1 MSRVKEMKI
10 KKTLIWED
18 ETKIAKIK
26 SDFSLDQFII
36 EEVEKDKVDE
46 YYENLK
52 NNLTKKYNFD
62 NLEIGES
69 RAIDIEYCEDT
80 AILTSEIV
88 WTNIDEILT
97 KTEDEITEIIKTY
110 VDFLWLD
117 DRTINILSD
126 IEIIVK

>member
-10 KKTLIWED
+10 KKTLVWED

-46 YYENLK
+46 YYKNLK

-69 RAIDIEYCEDT
+69 RAIDIEYCKDT

-97 KTEDEITEIIKTY
+97 KTEDEITGIIKTY

>member
-10 KKTLIWED
+10 KKTLVWED

-46 YYENLK
+46 YYKNLK

-69 RAIDIEYCEDT
+69 RAIDIEYCKDT

>member
-46 YYENLK
+46 YYKNLK

-69 RAIDIEYCEDT
+69 RAIDIEYCKDT